1 MRIGASTANLYPA
14 LTETA
19 LDDLLAR
26 GFRVIEVFFNTPSE
40 TTPAFV
46 RSLRERADAA
56 GADIVSVHPCLS
68 LAEPFCLFSHYER
81 RFYEFLEQY
90 RRLFE
95 AAAELGARY
104 LVLHGD
110 RAENPPLSP
119 EEFAARYAAL
129 YDAGAAVGVTLLQE
143 NVVRFR
149 AQSPAF
155 VRQMRALLGERA
167 QFTLDLKQCRRAGV
181 PIDAMLDAM
190 GGALRHLHLSDAA
203 PGHDCLAPGAGDE
216 DFAALFRRLRA
227 MDYQGDGVIELYRQN
242 FGDPQELWDARAY
255 LETRL

>member
-14 LTETA
+14 LIETA

-26 GFRVIEVFFNTPSE
+26 GFRLIEVFFNTPSE

-56 GADIVSVHPCLS
+56 GAEILSVHPYLS

-81 RFYEFLEQY
+81 RFREYLDTY

-181 PIDAMLDAM
+181 PLDAMLDAM
-190 GGALRHLHLSDAA
+190 GDALRHLHLSDAA
-203 PGHDCLAPGAGDE
+203 PGRDCLAPGAGDV

-227 MDYQGDGVIELYRQN
+227 MNYAGDGVIELYRQN
-242 FGDPQELWDARAY
+242 FGDPQELWDARKY
-255 LETRL
+255 LETYL